1 MFQRSTSF
9 SVLPLIPLG
18 TIHALSFA
26 PGPVPSAL
34 LPYLQL
40 LSFAA
45 FIFYMLKAPRT
56 RTALWG
62 AWLFGTTQ
70 FSVGLYWFFISM
82 HEYGGL
88 AAPLAGAAV
97 FLFAAFMAM
106 YYVFAVALSRFFIR
120 RSRDI
125 GWKEQLAVAAVW
137 ASAWTLFEWIRGTFL
152 TGFPW
157 LNIAYGHVDG
167 MFAGWASVAGAYGL
181 SWVVAYTASAL
192 ALFALNTSKVAPKS
206 HNFPLGIAFA
216 LAVLGIVLHS
226 VTWSRPHGEPFF
238 VRLAQG
244 NVDQGIKF
252 DSRYMNDGVGLYQ
265 KLAAL
270 PAKSANSQPSLIV
283 LPETVVPLFQHQWQP
298 QFWQQWID
306 IAAQQN
312 ATLLLGAPLYAQK
325 GEQAIY
331 TNSAFTIT
339 ADSHP
344 AAIQQLQ
351 MQQRYDKHHLVP
363 FGEFV
368 PLGFRWFVDAM
379 AIPLGDFNRGSTRQ
393 ANFAIGSEYIGPD
406 ICYEDVFGEEIIQ
419 SVRDHPELGSGATVL
434 VNISNLGWFGDSW
447 ALRQHLQIARLRSI
461 ETARPMLRATN
472 TGMTASISPTGE
484 LQAVLP
490 PHTVGVLDV
499 EIQGMTGQTIYV
511 LVGNGPVIIG
521 SLVLLLMAFRLRSRA
536 QRSKS

>member
-1 MFQRSTSF
+1 MFQRSATF
-9 SVLPLIPLG
+9 SVLPLIVLG
-18 TIHALSFA
+18 AIHALSFA
-26 PGPVPSAL
+26 PGPVPSGL
-34 LPYLQL
+34 LPYVQL

-45 FIFYMLKAPRT
+45 FIFYILKAPST
-56 RTALWG
+56 RTALWA

-70 FSVGLYWFFISM
+70 FSVGLYWFYISM
-82 HEYGGL
+82 HDYGGL

-97 FLFAAFMAM
+97 FLFAALMAL
-106 YYVFAVALSRFFIR
+106 YYVLAVALSRFFVR
-120 RSRDI
+120 RSIDI
-125 GWKEQLAVAAVW
+125 GWKEQCAVAVVW
-137 ASAWTLFEWIRGTFL
+137 ASAWTLLEWIRGTFL

-157 LNIAYGHVDG
+157 LNIAYAHVDG
-167 MFAGWASVAGAYGL
+167 MFAGWATVAGAYGL
-181 SWVVAYTASAL
+181 GWVVAYTACAL
-192 ALFALNTSKVAPKS
+192 ALFALNTSKTAPKT
-206 HNFPLGIAFA
+206 HNFPLGIAFV
-216 LAVLGIVLHS
+216 LAVAGIVLHS
-226 VTWSRPHGEPFF
+226 ISWSSPHGAPFF

-244 NVDQGIKF
+244 NIDQGQKF
-252 DSRYMNDGVGLYQ
+252 DRQYMNDGVELYQ

-270 PAKSANSQPSLIV
+270 PAKSPDSQPSLIV
-283 LPETVVPLFQHQWQP
+283 LPETVVPLFQHQWQA

-306 IAAQQN
+306 IATQQQ
-312 ATLLLGAPLYAQK
+312 ATLLLGAPLYAQH
-325 GEQAIY
+325 GDQALY

-339 ADSHP
+339 ADSTP
-344 AAIQQLQ
+344 TAIQQLQ
-351 MQQRYDKHHLVP
+351 MEQRYDKHHLVP

-379 AIPLGDFNRGSTRQ
+379 AIPLGDFNRGNTRQ
-393 ANFAIGSEYIGPD
+393 ANFSIGSEYIGPD

-419 SVRDHPELGSGATVL
+419 SVRDHDEFGPGATVL

-472 TGMTASISPTGE
+472 TGMTAAISPTGE
-484 LQAVLP
+484 LQAMLP
-490 PHTVGVLDV
+490 AHVVGVLDV

-521 SLVLLLMAFRLRSRA
+521 SLVLLLMAFRLRSKT